1 MKEMTKLHSLDSIEN
16 FIKQHQFSFLYI
28 SRPGCTVCHAVL
40 PQLRILL
47 EQFPNIKLGHINAD
61 DVEEVAGRFSVF
73 TVPVLLLFIDGTEF
87 LREARFIHFEQLEER
102 LKRVYQLYQ
111 DE

>member
-1 MKEMTKLHSLDSIEN
+1 MILLNS
-16 FIKQHQFSFLYI
+16 HQFSFIYI

-47 EQFPNIKLGHINAD
+47 DQFPNITLGHINAD

-73 TVPVLLLFIDGTEF
+73 TVPVLLLFIDETEF
-87 LREARFIHFEQLEER
+87 LREARFVHFEQLEER